1 MLLRCG
7 FGYGIPG
14 GVLSHHTSVERF
26 EIVPYQRALPHEFVM
41 MYPGNPRLR
50 PSYRNRMQLPPWA
63 QSKGLTEHDEGRAR
77 T

>member
-1 MLLRCG
+1 MLLQCG

-26 EIVPYQRALPHEFVM
+26 EIVPYQRALHHEFVM
-41 MYPGNPRLR
+41 MYPGKPRLR
-50 PSYRNRMQLPPWA
+50 PVLRPDAAAALGPI
-63 QSKGLTEHDEGRAR
+63 EHDEGRAR